1 VTPTAHRYDV
11 VSPWLSVVAATTIS
25 DSPIPADGTR
35 PVPPAGDSRPT
46 SVIGAAFTHDD
57 AISVDG
63 IETDPEPGSVVEVNG
78 VTPDDYP
85 VTVSDVFRITNE
97 SDGSIGFS
105 LSTTA
110 DDIELGMMPPSCND
124 PGRTTGLSARIRPD
138 SPSDPHRPMTLPIS
152 RDRVGSN
159 APQSPRLV
167 FQPIGSA
174 SDRTGLGVR
183 SAGRSEG
190 HRCLPST
197 DSRE

>member
-63 IETDPEPGSVVEVNG
+63 IETDPAPGSVVEVNG

-97 SDGSIGFS
+97 SDGSVGFS

-110 DDIELGMMPPSCND
+110 DDIELRDDAALVQRPRADDRTLGPNPS
-124 PGRTTGLSARIRPD
+124 G
-138 SPSDPHRPMTLPIS
+138 
-152 RDRVGSN
+152 
-159 APQSPRLV
+159 
-167 FQPIGSA
+167 FPIGPTPP
-174 SDRTGLGVR
+174 DDPPDIPRPRRVER
-183 SAGRSEG
+183 SAIA
-190 HRCLPST
+190 PSRFPAN
-197 DSRE
+197 RECERQNRARRQERRAF